1 MIRKAAKEDVICI
14 AEMASM
20 MWDSHLEELIAEF
33 GAVLDDEE
41 CAIYLYCT
49 GNMPIG
55 FAQCGLRHDYVEGAE
70 SSPVGYLE
78 GIFIQEAVKMGC
90 SQMNI
95 GIVEENVKLRKWY
108 EAHGVERTGT
118 EKYDF
123 FPFICGYMTKML

>member
-1 MIRKAAKEDVICI
+1 MIRKATKEDVICI

-55 FAQCGLRHDYVEGAE
+55 FEQCGLRHDYVEGAE

-78 GIFIQEAVKMGC
+78 GIFIQE
-90 SQMNI
+90 N
-95 GIVEENVKLRKWY
+95 
-108 EAHGVERTGT
+108 TGT